1 MLYPH
6 AHYAKSAGQSTI
18 RPIYYCLIL
27 YKDTELTHHKGRWEF
42 SVELGGFQ
50 ICAAWRTLRTRA
62 SEFENNDAIRRINKP
77 VLIITVHLPDT

>member
-27 YKDTELTHHKGRWEF
+27 YRDTKLTRHKGRWEF
-42 SVELGGFQ
+42 FVELGGFQ

-77 VLIITVHLPDT
+77 VPITVHLPDT

>member
-27 YKDTELTHHKGRWEF
+27 YKDTKLTHHKGRWEF

-50 ICAAWRTLRTRA
+50 ICAGWRTLRTRA
-62 SEFENNDAIRRINKP
+62 SEFENNDAIREIN
-77 VLIITVHLPDT
+77 